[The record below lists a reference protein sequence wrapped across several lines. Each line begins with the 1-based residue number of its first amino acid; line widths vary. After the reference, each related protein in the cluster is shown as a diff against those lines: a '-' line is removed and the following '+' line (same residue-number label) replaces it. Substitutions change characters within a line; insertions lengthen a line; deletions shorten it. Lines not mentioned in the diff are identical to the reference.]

1 MIDYQQIWN
10 QEIHSFSAYLKLE
23 RNLSDYSVEAY
34 RNDIQKLQE
43 FLLDIKQ
50 IQRLPYNVKSKDIQ
64 DFMAYLY
71 EIGINARSQ
80 ARILSGIKAFFKYLL
95 QNEAISSNPASM
107 IATPKFTRHLPEVL
121 SVEEIDKMIDAIDLS
136 KKEGQRNRA
145 IIETLYSCGLRVSEL
160 VNLRLSNLF
169 FPEGFIK
176 VTGKGNRQRLVPI
189 SQRAIAEITLYL
201 EGYRNNMPIDPE
213 CSDIVFLNRR
223 GCKLTRNMV
232 FLIIKDAA
240 KRAGIK
246 KNISPHTLR
255 HSFAT
260 HLIDGGADLRS
271 VQQMLGHQ
279 SILTTEIYTHISKE
293 HLRETL
299 LLYHPHSPANRQRK
313 RND

>member
-71 EIGINARSQ
+71 EIDINARSQ

>member
-10 QEIHSFSAYLKLE
+10 QEIHAFSAYLKLE

-34 RNDIQKLQE
+34 RSDIQKLQE
-43 FLLDIKQ
+43 FILDIKQ
-50 IQRLPYNVKSKDIQ
+50 TQRLPYNVKSKDIQ

-71 EIGINARSQ
+71 EMGINARSQ

-95 QNEAISSNPASM
+95 QNDAISANPASM

-299 LLYHPHSPANRQRK
+299 LLYHPHSPVNRQRK
-313 RND
+313 KND